1 MLGSVITAMVTPFR
15 ADGAV
20 DFERFRELA
29 TYLVENGSDGL
40 VVCGTTGESPTL
52 SDAEKLDLFRVAVD
66 EVGGRATV
74 IAGTGT
80 YDTGHSAAL
89 TKEAT
94 KLGVDAI
101 LVVTPY
107 YNKPPQRAIV
117 RHFEEIAGATHLPVV
132 AYNIPGRVV
141 INIESETIARL
152 AEIENVV
159 AVKQAHDDREQAR
172 FIAEETRLDLYS
184 GDDPNTFAFLEL
196 GGVGVVSVTAHL
208 WGPQIAEMIRRPPRR
223 RRRGRAGAARGAAA
237 GLRPPADPDE
247 PDPDQ
252 GGAQPHGPRGRR
264 TPAADGRAGRERARA
279 DPLLSRAVGAS
290 RSRVGVAALDS
301 APMGECRIIPLGG
314 LGEVGKNMTV
324 YEADGAIVVVDA
336 GLAFPRDEHL
346 GVDLVLPDFSYLR
359 DREQMVRAVVLTH
372 GHEDHVGALPY
383 LMREVRVPLVL
394 ATRLTLALV
403 KSKLD
408 EHGLLRSAE
417 LRELAP
423 GDEPVELGPF
433 RLEFIRMAH
442 SIPDA
447 AAVMLETPG
456 GRCVHTGDYKLDH
469 TPVDGQRT
477 DVGRLAEIGSRGV
490 DLLLGDST
498 NAERAGVTESER
510 VVGEAFRQIFPS
522 REGRILV
529 SSFASNVHRMQQAA
543 DVGVDC
549 GRKVAFVGRSM
560 RKNANIARSLGY
572 MDVPEEA
579 ILRPHE
585 LAELPRGEQLIL
597 CTGSQGE
604 PMSAMTRIAYNDHP
618 AVSVEAGDTV
628 IISAKPIPGNELRVH
643 DAINRLAK
651 MGAEVLHEDNAPV
664 HVSGH
669 GKAEELRTMIGL
681 LRPKAVMPVHG
692 EFRMLA
698 AHAQLAREG
707 GVPDDRI
714 VMAENGS
721 VVELRDGVTRIV
733 GEVEAGMTFVDGLG
747 VGDVHDV
754 ALRDRRKLSE
764 DGILIVVATLA
775 AQDGGGLTAPPEL
788 IARGFGEGAEPLLE
802 ELREEANR
810 VLRELL
816 ADDVTEIKLLQ
827 EHLHDALGGIVY
839 DRTRRRPMVLPVIVE
854 V

>member
-1 MLGSVITAMVTPFR
+1 M
-15 ADGAV
+15 
-20 DFERFRELA
+20 
-29 TYLVENGSDGL
+29 
-40 VVCGTTGESPTL
+40 
-52 SDAEKLDLFRVAVD
+52 
-66 EVGGRATV
+66 
-74 IAGTGT
+74 
-80 YDTGHSAAL
+80 
-89 TKEAT
+89 
-94 KLGVDAI
+94 GV
-101 LVVTPY
+101 
-107 YNKPPQRAIV
+107 
-117 RHFEEIAGATHLPVV
+117 
-132 AYNIPGRVV
+132 
-141 INIESETIARL
+141 
-152 AEIENVV
+152 
-159 AVKQAHDDREQAR
+159 
-172 FIAEETRLDLYS
+172 
-184 GDDPNTFAFLEL
+184 
-196 GGVGVVSVTAHL
+196 
-208 WGPQIAEMIRRPPRR
+208 
-223 RRRGRAGAARGAAA
+223 
-237 GLRPPADPDE
+237 
-247 PDPDQ
+247 
-252 GGAQPHGPRGRR
+252 
-264 TPAADGRAGRERARA
+264 
-279 DPLLSRAVGAS
+279 
-290 RSRVGVAALDS
+290 
-301 APMGECRIIPLGG
+301 CRIIPLGG

-346 GVDLVLPDFSYLR
+346 GVDLVLPDFSYLEE
-359 DREQMVRAVVLTH
+359 REDMVRAVVLTH

-383 LMREVRVPLVL
+383 LMREVKVPLVL

-408 EHGLLRSAE
+408 EHGLLRVAE
-417 LRELAP
+417 LRELMP
-423 GDEPVELGPF
+423 GDDPVQLGPF
-433 RLEFIRMAH
+433 RLELIRMAH

-447 AAVMLETPG
+447 AAVVLETPG
-456 GRCVHTGDYKLDH
+456 GRVVHTGDYKLDH

-477 DVGRLAEIGSRGV
+477 DVGRLAEVGSLGV

-522 REGRILV
+522 RQGRILV

-560 RKNANIARSLGY
+560 RKNANIARNLGY

-579 ILRPHE
+579 ILRPNE
-585 LAELPRGEQLIL
+585 LAELPRGEQLIV

-618 AVSVEAGDTV
+618 AVHVEAGDTV

-669 GKAEELRTMIGL
+669 GKAEELRTIIGL
-681 LRPKAVMPVHG
+681 TRPKAVMPVHG

-698 AHAQLAREG
+698 AHAQIARDG
-707 GVPDDRI
+707 GVADDRI
-714 VMAENGS
+714 VLAENGS
-721 VVELRDGVTRIV
+721 VVELRDGVPRIV

-754 ALRDRRKLSE
+754 ALRDRRKLAE
-764 DGILIVVATLA
+764 DGVLIVVATLA

-788 IARGFGEGAEPLLE
+788 IARGFGDGAEPLLE

-816 ADDVTEIKLLQ
+816 SDDVTEIKLLQ

-839 DRTRRRPMVLPVIVE
+839 DRTRRRPMVLPVIIE